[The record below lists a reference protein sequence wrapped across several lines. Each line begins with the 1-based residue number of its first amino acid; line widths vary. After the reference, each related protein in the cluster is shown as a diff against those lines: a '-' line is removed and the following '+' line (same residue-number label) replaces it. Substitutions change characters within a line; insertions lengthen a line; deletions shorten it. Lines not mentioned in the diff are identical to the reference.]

1 MMRRARAARA
11 TGRAAVLVAA
21 WASCAASG
29 DRAPPPALALA
40 LRPPAAAAQAPLFA
54 FHSGFWL
61 NLHLRLHY
69 EATSSRP
76 PPPDAP
82 APPDGPAWR
91 TAVEFYQ
98 QRFAPAGGFGVLFDE
113 QLVATGKHLSALG
126 SAASLSGVEP
136 ALASQLEAAAQLVR
150 ADWAAQD
157 NRNRAWVTALEP
169 QLEKHGARLRDE
181 LSSFYGAPWPNDA
194 IVVDV
199 SCFAGPVGAYTRVA
213 PVHIVITSCNP
224 TYRGEAA
231 VEMIFHE
238 ASHALIEPIEKKI
251 EAAAKR
257 LGLPVPDQLWHAVL
271 FYSTGEIV
279 KRRLGDHYVPYA
291 TKNGLWNRGSFVGY
305 EEALK
310 QHWQP
315 HLDGRVGVDQA
326 VEALLSNLRRS

>member
-1 MMRRARAARA
+1 MERPGQ
-11 TGRAAVLVAA
+11 TTPL
-21 WASCAASG
+21 SSTS
-29 DRAPPPALALA
+29 PAL
-40 LRPPAAAAQAPLFA
+40 
-54 FHSGFWL
+54 
-61 NLHLRLHY
+61 
-69 EATSSRP
+69 
-76 PPPDAP
+76 
-82 APPDGPAWR
+82 
-91 TAVEFYQ
+91 
-98 QRFAPAGGFGVLFDE
+98 
-113 QLVATGKHLSALG
+113 
-126 SAASLSGVEP
+126 
-136 ALASQLEAAAQLVR
+136 
-150 ADWAAQD
+150 
-157 NRNRAWVTALEP
+157 
-169 QLEKHGARLRDE
+169 
-181 LSSFYGAPWPNDA
+181 
-194 IVVDV
+194 
-199 SCFAGPVGAYTRVA
+199 